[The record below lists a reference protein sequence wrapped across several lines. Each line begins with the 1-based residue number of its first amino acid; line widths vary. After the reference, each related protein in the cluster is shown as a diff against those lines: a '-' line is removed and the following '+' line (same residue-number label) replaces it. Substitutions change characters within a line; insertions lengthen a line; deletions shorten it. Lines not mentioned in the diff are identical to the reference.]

1 MKTRKLGA
9 IRRLPIALA
18 GALGVATLFG
28 PAQAKAQDTTQ
39 RAPDTTQARA
49 QETTQTPSTEE
60 TRALDKLRQ
69 TFAREPTPSEVLVEA
84 MHYFRVHPA
93 TADSL
98 RSATHT
104 RALFPVLSA
113 VGTYN
118 AYGDAS
124 AQSVTITNPQNTL
137 INDYNRSYNLAVGV
151 AWDLRELGF
160 NPSELQVYSLVGY
173 QQDLIQEITRTYFMR
188 RQLQIRLAL
197 RPPQD
202 LVTREILDLRVAEYT
217 AILDAMTGGWFL
229 RYIEQQLEAERPQ
242 QPSR

>member
-1 MKTRKLGA
+1 MKTKRARLEDNTSIRIAMAAAIGVGTLLGPSRA
-9 IRRLPIALA
+9 AEA
-18 GALGVATLFG
+18 QEA
-28 PAQAKAQDTTQ
+28 PAQT
-39 RAPDTTQARA
+39 
-49 QETTQTPSTEE
+49 TEE
-60 TRALDKLRQ
+60 SRAVEKLRQ
-69 TFAREPTPSEVLVEA
+69 TFAREPTPAEVLQEA

-93 TADSL
+93 IADSL
-98 RSATHT
+98 RAATHT
-104 RALFPVLSA
+104 RALLPVFST

-137 INDYNRSYNLAVGV
+137 VNDYNTTFNVAVGA
-151 AWDLRELGF
+151 AWDLRELAF
-160 NPSELQVYSLVGY
+160 NPSELAVFQMVGY

-202 LVTREILDLRVAEYT
+202 LVTREMLDLRVAEYT

-229 RYIEQQLEAERPQ
+229 RYIEQSSRPP
-242 QPSR
+242 QPQEGR